1 MLQLEGRIDN
11 LILGAIYAQQ
21 YGIYLLADRNLELVI
36 WLSMMCWNGEEC
48 PPEKSLIVFII
59 LFILQDLLAKDQLLD
74 LMEQGDIECH

>member
-1 MLQLEGRIDN
+1 
-11 LILGAIYAQQ
+11 
-21 YGIYLLADRNLELVI
+21 
-36 WLSMMCWNGEEC
+36 MMCWNGEEC